1 MSYTPTEWQTGD
13 TITAEKLNNMESG
26 IENANE
32 PLFVTLTPTAADLS
46 GTMDKSP
53 QEIAEAVVS
62 GKRIF
67 IAVPSLG
74 DLAGE
79 MNQFIPVPTD
89 GGDPLYEVWGD
100 FVYLDYNGIDVFIII
115 KLRPDLASAPTY
127 RYDTNIYPLTPM
139 S

>member
-1 MSYTPTEWQTGD
+1 MSYTPTNWQTGD

-32 PLFVTLTPTAADLS
+32 PLFVTLTPTGADLS
-46 GTMDKSP
+46 GTMNKSP

-74 DLAGE
+74 GLVGE
-79 MNQFIPVPTD
+79 MSQFIPVPTD
-89 GGDPLYEVWGD
+89 GGDPLYEAWGN
-100 FVYLDYNGIDVFIII
+100 FVYLNYNGIDIFIII
-115 KLRPDLASAPTY
+115 KLKTDLTTAPTY
-127 RYDTNIYPLTPM
+127 WYDTNIFPLTPM